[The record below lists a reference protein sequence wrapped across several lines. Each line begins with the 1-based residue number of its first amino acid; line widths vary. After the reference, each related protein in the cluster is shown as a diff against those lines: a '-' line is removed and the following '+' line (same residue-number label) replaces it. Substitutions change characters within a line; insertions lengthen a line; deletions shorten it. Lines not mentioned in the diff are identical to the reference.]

1 MKMFSFCC
9 HGLGYLSRLITRSI
23 FRAFNRVLRLDKS
36 EGVYQDCE
44 GNDTTGMPFF
54 VSMRETLSSSA
65 SFQYMHLNF
74 VKELKWFLSFFVVPI
89 LPSET
94 ETVVLKKKNRSLEAE
109 NLNTDEKRMAR
120 KHNFS

>member
-1 MKMFSFCC
+1 
-9 HGLGYLSRLITRSI
+9 
-23 FRAFNRVLRLDKS
+23 
-36 EGVYQDCE
+36 
-44 GNDTTGMPFF
+44 
-54 VSMRETLSSSA
+54 
-65 SFQYMHLNF
+65 MHLNF

-89 LPSET
+89 LPSDT